1 MEDFMKIANDVSI
14 KIETMANII
23 QEDENLQEYLYESE
37 IEGMTDA
44 LNDCNYILAS
54 WLYLES
60 FLF

>member
-44 LNDCNYILAS
+44 LNDCNYDYAA
-54 WLYLES
+54 WLYLEN